1 MVKMKRNVLRNNSL
15 SKQFMLRSATVIAEK
30 IVAEKKKKNGRVPW
44 GFAANLLKQGRDTFP
59 KMSMRTINNY
69 IKKNRRR
76 IYSRDKLQR
85 DYFS

>member
-76 IYSRDKLQR
+76 IYSRDKLQW